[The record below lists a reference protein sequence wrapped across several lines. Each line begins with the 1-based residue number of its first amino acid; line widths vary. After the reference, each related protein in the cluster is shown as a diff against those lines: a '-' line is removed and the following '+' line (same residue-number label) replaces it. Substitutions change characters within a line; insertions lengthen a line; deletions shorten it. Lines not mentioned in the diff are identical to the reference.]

1 MRIPYVEIRVSK
13 SIEGKGIMVAF
24 TYMKKLIMWN
34 VITVDG
40 YFQGIEPWDL
50 SFHSAVY
57 GDELE
62 RFSIEQ
68 LDTAEAVIYGGVTY
82 KGMASYWKNEIGP
95 VADRVNRIK
104 KYVCS
109 ESIQNADWNNTEVL
123 RDAVADI
130 TQLKQEGEGNLFVF
144 GSSIL
149 SNSLMK
155 AGLFDEY
162 RLCIAPMILGAGR
175 SLFESGL
182 PTEQL
187 SLLESRLLSTGG
199 VLIRYGVNH

>member
-1 MRIPYVEIRVSK
+1 
-13 SIEGKGIMVAF
+13 
-24 TYMKKLIMWN
+24 MKKLIMWN

-40 YFQGIEPWDL
+40 YFQGVEPWDL
-50 SFHSAVY
+50 NFHTSVY

-68 LDTAEAVIYGGVTY
+68 LDFAEAVIYGSVTY
-82 KGMASYWKNEIGP
+82 DGMASYWRNEKGE
-95 VADRVNRIK
+95 VADRVNSMK

-109 ESIQNADWNNTEVL
+109 DTLQNVDWNNTEIL

-130 TQLKQEGEGNLFVF
+130 TELKQEGEGNLFVF
-144 GSSIL
+144 GSGKL

-162 RLCIAPMILGAGR
+162 RLCIAPIILGDGR
-175 SLFESGL
+175 QLFESGL
-182 PTEQL
+182 PTEKL
-187 SLLESRLLSTGG
+187 SLLESKTLTTGG
-199 VLIRYGVNH
+199 VLVKYKVTH